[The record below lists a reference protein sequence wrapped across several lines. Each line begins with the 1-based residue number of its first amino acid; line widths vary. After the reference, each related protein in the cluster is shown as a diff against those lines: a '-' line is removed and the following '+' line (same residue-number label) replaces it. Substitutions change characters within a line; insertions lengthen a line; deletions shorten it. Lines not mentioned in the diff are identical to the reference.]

1 MRITFF
7 FPYPGLFRLATSTI
21 FDWKHVTSQT
31 QILMTSILSS
41 FALRPH
47 VFRSC
52 LVRSCL
58 VRSSLRWFPGNSIL
72 LADIVGKKITYFEL
86 FRLQPGFEIDVSSL
100 KQEFRKLQSQLHPD
114 KFATG
119 SEVSI

>member
-1 MRITFF
+1 MRITF

-41 FALRPH
+41 SALRPH

-52 LVRSCL
+52 LVRL
-58 VRSSLRWFPGNSIL
+58 SLRWFPGNSIL
-72 LADIVGKKITYFEL
+72 LADIVGKKINYFQL
-86 FRLQPGFEIDVSSL
+86 FRLQPSFEIDVSSL

-114 KFATG
+114 KFAMG